1 MHTNKMTLRFCF
13 ALLAAGGLAACGQR
27 GALYLPEQSRN
38 VVVTPAAAP
47 AAAVPA
53 ETPPDAAATPDPT
66 EEQRR
71 NSTAPAK

>member
-1 MHTNKMTLRFCF
+1 MAMNKMKVRFCF

-47 AAAVPA
+47 DATVPA
-53 ETPPDAAATPDPT
+53 ATPADVAATPDPT